1 VPAKKSCSAISR
13 RDSAGRAR
21 RSPNIT
27 PSSRSC
33 RIAPSCCPR
42 WPTSASS
49 DAGEIQKSLCPGAPY
64 LARLERH
71 DLALLPGEQC
81 GVDQI
86 DAASNRLVLAVP
98 TIKKNLIEA
107 CVHTVG
113 TDGVIT
119 DRRSRTAP
127 RCCRHARLPH
137 PAVRSD
143 GSKGN
148 LYCNRSRRRQSAL
161 DQRRNMR
168 RLTSAATGEM

>member
-1 VPAKKSCSAISR
+1 VKSKKPLPPARHIC
-13 RDSAGRAR
+13 AR
-21 RSPNIT
+21 WT
-27 PSSRSC
+27 
-33 RIAPSCCPR
+33 
-42 WPTSASS
+42 TT
-49 DAGEIQKSLCPGAPY
+49 
-64 LARLERH
+64 

-86 DAASNRLVLAVP
+86 DAALNRLVLAVP

-119 DRRSRTAP
+119 EGEAETAP

-143 GSKGN
+143 GARAT

-161 DQRRNMR
+161 IKEEICADSRR
-168 RLTSAATGEM
+168 RLQVKCNASLPHRRLQLRP